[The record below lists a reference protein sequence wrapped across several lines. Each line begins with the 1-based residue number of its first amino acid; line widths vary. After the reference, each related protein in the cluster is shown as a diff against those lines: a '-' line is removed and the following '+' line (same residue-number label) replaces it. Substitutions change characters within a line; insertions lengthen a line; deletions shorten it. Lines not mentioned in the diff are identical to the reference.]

1 MQRRWLWIV
10 VLLVLL
16 MACTAPTKTP
26 NVQPAA
32 TTSPTSPPRSA
43 ATLAATPTA
52 WLATQPTQS
61 AQPSVMT
68 TPASTSS
75 GPVLDGPYPVTEVV
89 DGDTI
94 KVSLNGRIVSIRLIG
109 MDAPELRDPRKPV
122 QCYAAEAARFTQD
135 MIARAGN
142 RVLLERDVSETDQY
156 GRLLRYVWLDQP
168 DGRRMLNYELVA
180 QGYAQVLTIPP
191 DVKYAEWFR
200 QAQVQAQA
208 QRRGLWGAC
217 PAFGAPAATPTPMA
231 SSASPATTA
240 AASGVVFVSVTG
252 GPPGSTASVVVQ
264 TRPGAHCTIQ
274 YRTPAGTA
282 SQAQGLVPRD
292 ADADGRVSWSWKI
305 GTSTRPGTGTVT
317 VTCDGVSASHPI
329 TIG

>member
-1 MQRRWLWIV
+1 MRRRWHWLV
-10 VLLVLL
+10 ALLVLL
-16 MACTAPTKTP
+16 TACAAPTKTP
-26 NVQPAA
+26 
-32 TTSPTSPPRSA
+32 SA
-43 ATLAATPTA
+43 QPTA
-52 WLATQPTQS
+52 TSGVMSTAQSAVTSTALQAEQSTQS
-61 AQPSVMT
+61 AQSSAMA
-68 TPASTSS
+68 ASTPTPS

-94 KVSLNGRIVSIRLIG
+94 KVILNGRIVSIRLIG
-109 MDAPELRDPRKPV
+109 MDTPELRDPRKPV

-200 QAQVQAQA
+200 QAQAQAQA

-217 PAFGAPAATPTPMA
+217 PAFGAPAATPTPLT
-231 SSASPATTA
+231 SSASPAATTVT
-240 AASGVVFVSVTG
+240 SGIVFVSVSG
-252 GPPGSTASVVVQ
+252 GPPGGTALVVVQ

-282 SQAQGLVPRD
+282 SQAQGLMPRD
-292 ADADGRVSWSWKI
+292 AGADGRVSWSWKI
-305 GTSTRPGTGTVT
+305 GSSTRPGTGTVT